1 MLVMSSKKAQKSSTK
16 KTKLIHPSVQAGR
29 RLAEWLNSTRSEN
42 HPVRKVILEMQEV
55 LNFARMA
62 GESVWADEEEEET
75 RTAIEIRAGQLR
87 RVTKR
92 YPIFFDPIPQAGGTL
107 LVPTSL
113 GDGRAKREGCHALAD
128 WRALE
133 QRREQW
139 RLRRCAQCG
148 VYFCAKRRDQ
158 VFDDTPGCK
167 QKYKLSDPKYKEGR
181 RKYAEKRHELSFRGD
196 PKKEEK
202 LAKLMEKR
210 ARRAAREKARRE
222 SAAAVNVIEEMRSD
236 NEARDRKRK
245 KC

>member
-1 MLVMSSKKAQKSSTK
+1 MLVMSSKKAQKNSTK

-42 HPVRKVILEMQEV
+42 HPVRKAILEMQEA

-62 GESVWADEEEEET
+62 GESVWADEEEEEM
-75 RTAIEIRAGQLR
+75 RTAIEIRAGQIR

-92 YPIFFDPIPQAGGTL
+92 YPFFFDPIPQAGGTL

-113 GDGRAKREGCHALAD
+113 RDGRAQWDGCHALAD

-133 QRREQW
+133 QWREQW
-139 RLRRCAQCG
+139 RLRRCEQCG

-158 VFDDTPGCK
+158 VYYPPDCN

-181 RKYAEKRHELSFRGD
+181 RKYAEKRHELSFRSD

-210 ARRAAREKARRE
+210 ARRAAREKARIK
-222 SAAAVNVIEEMRSD
+222 SAAAVNVIEEMRTD
-236 NEARDRKRK
+236 NEARDRRRH